1 MQGTVTVFNHF
12 RKEEFDSR
20 WKGLEVD
27 RLGSGLKELNGLSG
41 NNWLDTKAVGQQY
54 YDGSEEPVAK
64 YYLTLDDEEVPVYA
78 TSREMAEKLMA
89 FLEAADF
96 TPDWG
101 LRQMVVSIVLEESE
115 PYYTGDKSLE
125 EVTGIIQNRV
135 QLLLK
140 ENM

>member
-54 YDGSEEPVAK
+54 YDGIEEPVAK

>member
-1 MQGTVTVFNHF
+1 M
-12 RKEEFDSR
+12 
-20 WKGLEVD
+20 
-27 RLGSGLKELNGLSG
+27 
-41 NNWLDTKAVGQQY
+41 
-54 YDGSEEPVAK
+54 
-64 YYLTLDDEEVPVYA
+64 
-78 TSREMAEKLMA
+78 SREMAEKLMA

>member
-12 RKEEFDSR
+12 RQEEFDSR

>member
-1 MQGTVTVFNHF
+1 MQGTVAVFNHF

-41 NNWLDTKAVGQQY
+41 NNWLDTKAVGHQY

-78 TSREMAEKLMA
+78 TLREMAEKLMA